1 MLKTA
6 SEHFVEAGL
15 ALGQIRDR
23 RLWIE
28 FPSFDAYCRA
38 KWQLGR
44 DYARPSDLCRAGL
57 YAVADNL
64 SRDTYGEHELRK
76 SLPDM
81 VFHEQVLLF
90 AAGILWEQA
99 SGGRRK
105 LLPEV

>member
-1 MLKTA
+1 MKGNF
-6 SEHFVEAGL
+6 HVRF
-15 ALGQIRDR
+15 LGG
-23 RLWIE
+23 
-28 FPSFDAYCRA
+28 
-38 KWQLGR
+38 LGR
-44 DYARPSDLCRAGL
+44 ATAQAYP
-57 YAVADNL
+57 V
-64 SRDTYGEHELRK
+64 RDTYEQHELRK